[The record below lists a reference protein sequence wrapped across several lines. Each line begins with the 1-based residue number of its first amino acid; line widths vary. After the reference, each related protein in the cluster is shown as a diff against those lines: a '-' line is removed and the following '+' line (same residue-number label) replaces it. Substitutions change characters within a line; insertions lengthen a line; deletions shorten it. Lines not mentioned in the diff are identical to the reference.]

1 MEYTDASYSHRG
13 CFLYYELYIDQFFA
27 EQLLI
32 GSLLLLLT
40 AKRFGRKI
48 EWTKLFLASIENA
61 AVVTCAAAGS
71 VTGSGRRLE
80 QLIAG
85 CLYLAG
91 AAVAVRIAFGKASR
105 HLLGKWLL
113 GWLGLTVWWVGVW
126 EAAVRCLHTS
136 ASTGA
141 VLSALLIFC
150 LLKVREK
157 REFGK
162 AQTAEVTV
170 FWKGKKQKLKGMIDT
185 GNLLKEPLTGQ
196 PVSIVEKSAILPLLG
211 ENWQEYRGFYLIP
224 YHSIG
229 TEKGWL
235 QGIRADRMEIQTS
248 RVTICVEQ
256 PVLAIYEG
264 TLSAQKSYQIILHPW
279 HADEKEEK

>member
-1 MEYTDASYSHRG
+1 M
-13 CFLYYELYIDQFFA
+13 YYELYIDQFFV
-27 EQLLI
+27 EQLLT
-32 GSLLLLLT
+32 GFLLLLLT
-40 AKRFGRKI
+40 AQRFGKKV
-48 EWTKLFLASIENA
+48 EWKKFFLASLENA
-61 AVVTCAAAGS
+61 AVATSAVVGS
-71 VTGSGRRLE
+71 VTGSGSGRRYL
-80 QLIAG
+80 LIA

-91 AAVAVRIAFGKASR
+91 AAGAVRIAFGKASR
-105 HLLGKWLL
+105 RLLRKWLF
-113 GWLGLTVWWVGVW
+113 GWLEITVWWGGIW
-126 EAAVRCLHTS
+126 NAIVRVLHVP

-141 VLSALLIFC
+141 VLSAVLIFC
-150 LLKVREK
+150 LLKDREK
-157 REFGK
+157 RRFSK

-170 FWKGKKQKLKGMIDT
+170 FWKEKKQKLKGMIDT
-185 GNLLKEPLTGQ
+185 GNLLTEPLTGQ
-196 PVSIVEKSAILPLLG
+196 PVSIVEKSAILPLLE

-248 RVTICVEQ
+248 RADICVEQ

-279 HADEKEEK
+279 HADEKEES